1 MLYRNFATQ
10 DEIDAQYELERA
22 VKDSRQYGE
31 QFTRTSSFMGRIET
45 IAIFVVSR
53 RWGALVNV
61 EDHSVADRF

>member
-31 QFTRTSSFMGRIET
+31 QFTRERAS
-45 IAIFVVSR
+45 AR
-53 RWGALVNV
+53 RELNSML
-61 EDHSVADRF
+61 DLRFGPTVDD